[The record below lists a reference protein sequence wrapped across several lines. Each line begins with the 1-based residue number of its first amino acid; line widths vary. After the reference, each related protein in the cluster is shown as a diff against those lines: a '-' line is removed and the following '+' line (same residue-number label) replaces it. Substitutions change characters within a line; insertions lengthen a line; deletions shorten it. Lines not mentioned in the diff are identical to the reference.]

1 MLTSDAINEIA
12 AALAK
17 AQAAIQNPK
26 KESENPHFKSRYA
39 DLATGLDA
47 VRGALA
53 ASNIVVIQ
61 ATSMD
66 GDLMMLETRIAHSSG
81 QWIGSIYPVCKFPAR
96 QQEVGSAL
104 TYARRY
110 SLFALVGIAGD
121 DDDGNEASKSETPAP
136 ARKAVAA
143 SASEPVDLEESKQAR
158 EFIVQ
163 TMDVCETPAD
173 FDQWAKENKAQID
186 KLTTADRALV
196 RSAFQMRKH
205 NAIEAQK
212 DAA

>member
-1 MLTSDAINEIA
+1 MNTSEAIDQIVT
-12 AALAK
+12 ALAK
-17 AQAAIQNPK
+17 AQGEIKNPAK
-26 KESENPHFKSRYA
+26 DSKNPHFNSAYA
-39 DLATGLDA
+39 DLAGGLNA
-47 VRGALA
+47 VRAALS
-53 ASNIVVIQ
+53 SNGIAVLQ

-66 GDLMMLETRIAHSSG
+66 GEIMMLETKLAHTSG
-81 QWIGSIYPVCKFPAR
+81 QWVSSHYPVCRFPVKH
-96 QQEVGSAL
+96 QEAGSAL
-104 TYARRY
+104 TYSRRY

-143 SASEPVDLEESKQAR
+143 PASEPVDPEESKQAR

-173 FDQWAKENKAQID
+173 FDQWAKENKAQIG
-186 KLTTADRALV
+186 KLTTADQALV